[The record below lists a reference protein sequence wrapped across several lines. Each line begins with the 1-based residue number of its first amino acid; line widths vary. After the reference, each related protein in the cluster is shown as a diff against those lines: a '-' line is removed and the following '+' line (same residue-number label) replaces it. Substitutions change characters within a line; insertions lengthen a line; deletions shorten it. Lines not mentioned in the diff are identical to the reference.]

1 MVDLNELKNYKVL
14 VADLESDGLLDTIT
28 QTWCISCK
36 SWPSKE
42 EVLTITPTNLVDFND
57 EFISQWDYIV
67 FHNGIGF
74 DHEAL
79 IKTLKICI
87 PKEKIVDTL
96 VLSRLANPSREG
108 GHSLDAWGKRLG
120 NHKGDFNDWS
130 HFSNEMLT
138 YCLQDTDVGCDI
150 LSSVI
155 SELQGF
161 STESINLEHE
171 VQWIIQQQI
180 RNGIYFDEQK
190 AYILLGKLLERK
202 VELEQR
208 VHETFIPLPSLVRD
222 VEPKYKKDG
231 SLSIVGLKAIDNAL
245 TVVGG
250 ALSLIEWPEFNL
262 GSRQQIA
269 ARLIR
274 AGWKP
279 KKFTEKG
286 SIIVDEDVLEHVKGI
301 PEAELIKEYMLVN
314 KRAAQLNGQKKANG
328 TGGGWLSHLQR
339 DGRIHGN
346 VNSCG
351 AVTGRM
357 THSSPNMA
365 QVPAVYSPYG
375 EECRELFIAPKG
387 YVVVGCDASGLELR
401 MLAHYMNDSTYT
413 DTILNGDIHTAN
425 QEAAGLPTRDNAK
438 TFIYGFLYG
447 AGDAKVGEIVGKGAK
462 AGKQLKAKFLEN
474 TPALKDL
481 REKVLKASE
490 RGFLKGLDG
499 RKLWVRSP
507 HAALNVLLQ
516 GAGAIVMKKALELV
530 VQYAEE
536 KELDFKMVI
545 NCHDEWQA
553 EVKEDQAEMFGEL
566 SVKAIIDAGE
576 YYNFRCPLDG
586 EYKIGKSWKDTH

>member
-401 MLAHYMNDSTYT
+401 MLAHYMNDPTYT

>member
-150 LSSVI
+150 LSLVI